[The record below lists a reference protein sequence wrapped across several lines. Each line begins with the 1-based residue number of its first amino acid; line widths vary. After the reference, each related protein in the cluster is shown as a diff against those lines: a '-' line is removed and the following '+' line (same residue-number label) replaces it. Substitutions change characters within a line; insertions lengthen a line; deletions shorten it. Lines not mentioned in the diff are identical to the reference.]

1 MKYENVDIFTFNS
14 YKPKKESTPVNSG
27 TEENA
32 GSRESPAEL
41 RNESLAES
49 RNENLAESRNE
60 NLDELRNEIP
70 AEPRN
75 ENLDEINPEN
85 RNISKTA
92 NSVEDAPDLV
102 TSNQVTSILTP
113 DTEEI
118 LQIPLS
124 EDLRKDCLE
133 DVPDFIPPK
142 SGIEYGV
149 ESDIKSDTE
158 SGIEHGTESN
168 IKSGTES
175 GIEHGTEPS
184 TESDSESNIFSD
196 PAEAI
201 FESSSLPRTAPVS
214 QTASL
219 SISDLSLESEVLGSS
234 GKENYPFE
242 GFAGCDDNVLKV
254 SPVSEAFGIV
264 TTGIEPLEL
273 TPSGAVI
280 TGYITSARRDE
291 IRLGTYVVVP
301 YENGEKLFA
310 RVGKLQYRQEF
321 VVDDATEIH
330 SRRMLSAR
338 GNPVNE
344 DDYKFLACLDPLCIL
359 YRKAEGKL
367 TRRMADRIPHPNTP
381 ILPVTDRLEVQTGLN
396 IPENGTFIGHL
407 SVGGELLKTNSEPE
421 TVAYYLRN
429 DYSMGDPLI
438 FRHMLICGSTGTGK
452 TFLSKNILRQFMNE
466 SNRYR
471 LRGSPDKARK
481 NPCLVIMDPQD
492 EYSQL
497 FEDNETLTGD
507 DKFRFESENVTY
519 GRVLSTKAF
528 VAKVDGQRYPGDKSR
543 AEQIEFTIPFSL
555 VEHNSWLI
563 AAAGM
568 SELQY
573 IGLEVLL
580 GDFFKSSV
588 PHTYLNFI
596 NHIDNEGTRSYYV
609 DSGKL
614 HESSYDGIV
623 RRVRSHFFSKVF
635 DRDATSITDLVDKI
649 FKPGQISV
657 FPTEYISAPRIRDLI
672 VLTIMSLIVDNKLS
686 TTGKEAIKETPIILA
701 LDEAHRYLSNANGEH
716 SRLIISRFADAA
728 RQGRKEG
735 LGLFLITQDPQD
747 IDDTVF
753 KQINTKLILNLNND
767 AAITSLKVPKEY
779 ERRIPYLKKGQM
791 IIHSPDN
798 SDIVEI
804 IGLSNCV
811 VRHR

>member
-1 MKYENVDIFTFNS
+1 MIPGGIRLMKYENVDIFTFNS
-14 YKPKKESTPVNSG
+14 KKPKKEPTPVNSG

-32 GSRESPAEL
+32 GSKEIPAEL
-41 RNESLAES
+41 RKESLAEP
-49 RNENLAESRNE
+49 RKESP
-60 NLDELRNEIP
+60 DEPRKESL
-70 AEPRN
+70 AEPRK
-75 ENLDEINPEN
+75 ESPDEISPEN
-85 RNISKTA
+85 RNMSKTA
-92 NSVEDAPDLV
+92 DSVEDAPNLV
-102 TSNQVTSILTP
+102 TSNQATSILTP

-118 LQIPLS
+118 LQASSSDNLS
-124 EDLRKDCLE
+124 TDFQNDL
-133 DVPDFIPPK
+133 
-142 SGIEYGV
+142 
-149 ESDIKSDTE
+149 SDHILK
-158 SGIEHGTESN
+158 TESN
-168 IKSGTES
+168 I
-175 GIEHGTEPS
+175 
-184 TESDSESNIFSD
+184 ESDVLSN

-201 FESSSLPRTAPVS
+201 FKSSSLPKTTPVS
-214 QTASL
+214 KPVSKNDSL
-219 SISDLSLESEVLGSS
+219 SISDLSLESEVFGSS
-234 GKENYPFE
+234 GKEDFPFE
-242 GFAGCDDNVLKV
+242 GFAGCDDNVLKA

-338 GNPVNE
+338 GNSVNE

-396 IPENGTFIGHL
+396 IPENGIFIGHL
-407 SVGGELLKTNSEPE
+407 SVGGELLRTNSEPE

-466 SNRYR
+466 NNRYR
-471 LRGSPDKARK
+471 LRGSPSKARK

-492 EYSQL
+492 EYSQF
-497 FEDNETLTGD
+497 FEDNENLTED
-507 DKFRFESENVTY
+507 DKFRFESENITY

-588 PHTYLNFI
+588 PHTYQNFI

-635 DRDATSITDLVDKI
+635 DRDATSITELVDKI
-649 FKPGQISV
+649 FKPGQVSV

>member
-1 MKYENVDIFTFNS
+1 MTLGGVRSMKYEDADILAFVS
-14 YKPKKESTPVNSG
+14 DRPKKDLAPQMNSG
-27 TEENA
+27 AEGNA
-32 GSRESPAEL
+32 GLKDSPE
-41 RNESLAES
+41 EG
-49 RNENLAESRNE
+49 
-60 NLDELRNEIP
+60 
-70 AEPRN
+70 
-75 ENLDEINPEN
+75 NPEN
-85 RNISKTA
+85 KTRDRAVNSPEGASDLVSMLTPDTPDKLQASLPEALRKYSPENVSEIISKTA
-92 NSVEDAPDLV
+92 SDA
-102 TSNQVTSILTP
+102 
-113 DTEEI
+113 
-118 LQIPLS
+118 LS
-124 EDLRKDCLE
+124 G
-133 DVPDFIPPK
+133 
-142 SGIEYGV
+142 S
-149 ESDIKSDTE
+149 
-158 SGIEHGTESN
+158 
-168 IKSGTES
+168 
-175 GIEHGTEPS
+175 
-184 TESDSESNIFSD
+184 SE
-196 PAEAI
+196 AV
-201 FESSSLPRTAPVS
+201 FE
-214 QTASL
+214 TASL
-219 SISDLSLESEVLGSS
+219 SFPETSPESHAFRHSEKESL
-234 GKENYPFE
+234 PFE
-242 GFAGCDDNVLKV
+242 AFAGYDDGVLKV
-254 SPVSEAFGIV
+254 SASSEAFGIV
-264 TTGIEPLEL
+264 TAGIDPLEI

-280 TGYITSARRDE
+280 TGYITSARRNE

-301 YENGEKLFA
+301 YESGEKLFA

-338 GNPVNE
+338 ASPVNE
-344 DDYKFLACLDPLCIL
+344 EDYKFLACLDPLCIL
-359 YRKAEGKL
+359 YRKTEGAL
-367 TRRMADRIPHPNTP
+367 TRRMADRIPRPNTP

-396 IPENGTFIGHL
+396 IPEEGIFLGHL
-407 SVGGELLKTNSEPE
+407 SVGGELLKTHSEPE

-452 TFLSKNILRQFMNE
+452 TFLSKNILRQFMAEN
-466 SNRYR
+466 NRYR
-471 LRGSPDKARK
+471 LRSSPDKAWK

-497 FEDNETLTGD
+497 FEDNETLNED
-507 DKFRFESENVTY
+507 DKFGFESENVTY
-519 GRVLSTKAF
+519 GRVRSTKAF
-528 VAKVDGQRYPGDKSR
+528 VAKVGGQKYPGDKSR

-588 PHTYLNFI
+588 PHTYLNFLD
-596 NHIDNEGTRSYYV
+596 HIENEGTRSYYV

-614 HESSYDGIV
+614 HESSYDGIA
-623 RRVRSHFFSKVF
+623 RRVKSKFFSKVF
-635 DRDATSITDLVDKI
+635 DQDATSITDILGRI

-672 VLTIMSLIVDNKLS
+672 VLTIMSLTVDNKLS
-686 TTGKEAIKETPIILA
+686 TSGEDAIKETPIILA
-701 LDEAHRYLSNANGEH
+701 LDEAHRYLSRASGEH
-716 SRLIISRFADAA
+716 ARLIISRFADAA

-804 IGLSNCV
+804 VGLSNCV

>member
-1 MKYENVDIFTFNS
+1 MKYENTDLMAFDS
-14 YKPKKESTPVNSG
+14 CRPKKGLAPVDSGMEDKKGSKENSAGISFKGSNAGEPVNFPEPEDISD
-27 TEENA
+27 
-32 GSRESPAEL
+32 RV
-41 RNESLAES
+41 
-49 RNENLAESRNE
+49 
-60 NLDELRNEIP
+60 IP
-70 AEPRN
+70 ALTPEIDEEFQAPLSDTLG
-75 ENLDEINPEN
+75 ENNPED
-85 RNISKTA
+85 IS
-92 NSVEDAPDLV
+92 DL
-102 TSNQVTSILTP
+102 
-113 DTEEI
+113 
-118 LQIPLS
+118 IP
-124 EDLRKDCLE
+124 EA
-133 DVPDFIPPK
+133 
-142 SGIEYGV
+142 
-149 ESDIKSDTE
+149 ESDIFSGSPEIIFKS
-158 SGIEHGTESN
+158 
-168 IKSGTES
+168 
-175 GIEHGTEPS
+175 
-184 TESDSESNIFSD
+184 
-196 PAEAI
+196 
-201 FESSSLPRTAPVS
+201 
-214 QTASL
+214 ASL
-219 SISDLSLESEVLGSS
+219 SEAATLSEPVSLPAQDLFLESEILGNPV
-234 GKENYPFE
+234 EEALPFE
-242 GFAGCDDNVLKV
+242 PFAGYGDIALRA

-330 SRRMLSAR
+330 SRRMLSAH
-338 GNPVNE
+338 GNLVKE
-344 DDYKFLACLDPLCIL
+344 EDYKFLACLDPLCIL
-359 YRKAEGKL
+359 YLKPGSTL

-381 ILPVTDRLEVQTGLN
+381 ILPVTDRLEVQIGLN
-396 IPENGTFIGHL
+396 IPEEGIFLGHL
-407 SVGGELLKTNSEPE
+407 SVGGELLKTHSEPE

-452 TFLSKNILRQFMNE
+452 TFLSKNILRQFMTDD
-466 SNRYR
+466 NRYR

-497 FEDNETLTGD
+497 FEDNETLSED

-519 GRVLSTKAF
+519 GRVASTKAF
-528 VAKVDGQRYPGDKSR
+528 VAKVDGQKYPGDKSR

-555 VEHNSWLI
+555 VEHNTWLI

-580 GDFFKSSV
+580 LDFFKSSV

-623 RRVRSHFFSKVF
+623 RRVRNPFFSKVF
-635 DRDATSITDLVDKI
+635 DREATPITELLDKI

-686 TTGKEAIKETPIILA
+686 TTGKDAIKETPIILA
-701 LDEAHRYLSNANGEH
+701 LDEAHRYLSKASGEH

-728 RQGRKEG
+728 RQGRKEA

-753 KQINTKLILNLNND
+753 KQVNTKLILNLNND

-804 IGLSNCV
+804 VGLSNCV

>member
-1 MKYENVDIFTFNS
+1 MKYENTDIFTFNS
-14 YKPKKESTPVNSG
+14 YKPKKEPTPVNSG

-32 GSRESPAEL
+32 GSKESPEEVSAEGS
-41 RNESLAES
+41 NAEKIVNSLD
-49 RNENLAESRNE
+49 L
-60 NLDELRNEIP
+60 
-70 AEPRN
+70 
-75 ENLDEINPEN
+75 
-85 RNISKTA
+85 
-92 NSVEDAPDLV
+92 EDVSDLV
-102 TSNQVTSILTP
+102 THVLTP
-113 DTEEI
+113 DIDEE
-118 LQIPLS
+118 LQASLS
-124 EDLRKDCLE
+124 DTLRKDYLE
-133 DVPDFIPPK
+133 DISDVVTEAEYDTL
-142 SGIEYGV
+142 SGSV
-149 ESDIKSDTE
+149 EIVFKSD
-158 SGIEHGTESN
+158 
-168 IKSGTES
+168 
-175 GIEHGTEPS
+175 
-184 TESDSESNIFSD
+184 
-196 PAEAI
+196 
-201 FESSSLPRTAPVS
+201 SLSKTAPVS
-214 QTASL
+214 KTASL
-219 SISDLSLESEVLGSS
+219 PENVSLPFPDLSLESGAFGHSS
-234 GKENYPFE
+234 REALPFE
-242 GFAGCDDNVLKV
+242 PFLEYEDNALKAL
-254 SPVSEAFGIV
+254 PVSEAFGIV

-338 GNPVNE
+338 GNPLNE
-344 DDYKFLACLDPLCIL
+344 EDYKFLACLDPLCIL
-359 YRKAEGKL
+359 YLKTGSKL
-367 TRRMADRIPHPNTP
+367 NRRMADRIPHPNTP

-396 IPENGTFIGHL
+396 IPEEGIFLGHL
-407 SVGGELLKTNSEPE
+407 SVGGELLKTHSELE

-452 TFLSKNILRQFMNE
+452 TFLSKNILRQFMTE

-471 LRGSPDKARK
+471 LRSSPDKARK

-497 FEDNETLTGD
+497 FEDNETLSED

-555 VEHNSWLI
+555 VEYNSWLI

-580 GDFFKSSV
+580 GDFFRSSM

-623 RRVRSHFFSKVF
+623 RRVRNPFFSKVF
-635 DRDATSITDLVDKI
+635 DRDATSITELLDKI

-686 TTGKEAIKETPIILA
+686 TTGEKAVKDTPIILA
-701 LDEAHRYLSNANGEH
+701 LDEAHRYLSKANGEH

-753 KQINTKLILNLNND
+753 KQVNTKLILNLNND

-804 IGLSNCV
+804 VGLSNCV

>member
-1 MKYENVDIFTFNS
+1 MKYEDADILAFIS
-14 YKPKKESTPVNSG
+14 DKPKKEAAPQVSSG
-27 TEENA
+27 ADEKAANKPITVVWEKSDDLPEI
-32 GSRESPAEL
+32 RPEKPY
-41 RNESLAES
+41 
-49 RNENLAESRNE
+49 ENLFEGPERFEESE
-60 NLDELRNEIP
+60 AALTGVS
-70 AEPRN
+70 
-75 ENLDEINPEN
+75 EINYVEN
-85 RNISKTA
+85 VSEIISKT
-92 NSVEDAPDLV
+92 SPDSL
-102 TSNQVTSILTP
+102 SELSEAAILKNSILTFP
-113 DTEEI
+113 EPPSQTR
-118 LQIPLS
+118 PL
-124 EDLRKDCLE
+124 ETLN
-133 DVPDFIPPK
+133 
-142 SGIEYGV
+142 
-149 ESDIKSDTE
+149 
-158 SGIEHGTESN
+158 SN
-168 IKSGTES
+168 
-175 GIEHGTEPS
+175 
-184 TESDSESNIFSD
+184 DSENNTL
-196 PAEAI
+196 P
-201 FESSSLPRTAPVS
+201 FEVFNAYSPGIARIPVS
-214 QTASL
+214 
-219 SISDLSLESEVLGSS
+219 
-234 GKENYPFE
+234 
-242 GFAGCDDNVLKV
+242 
-254 SPVSEAFGIV
+254 SEAFGIV
-264 TTGIEPLEL
+264 TTGIDPLEI

-280 TGYITSARRDE
+280 TGYITANRRNQ

-301 YENGEKLFA
+301 YENEEKLFA
-310 RVGKLQYRQEF
+310 KVGKLQYRQEY

-338 GNPVNE
+338 ASPVNE
-344 DDYKFLACLDPLCIL
+344 ADYKFLACLDPLCIL
-359 YRKAEGKL
+359 YRKVEGAL
-367 TRRMADRIPHPNTP
+367 TRRMADRIPRPNTP
-381 ILPVTDRLEVQTGLN
+381 IFPVTDRLEVQTGLN
-396 IPENGTFIGHL
+396 IPENGIFLGHL
-407 SVGGELLKTNSEPE
+407 SVGGELVKTHSEPE

-452 TFLSKNILRQFMNE
+452 TFLSKNILRQFMTE
-466 SNRYR
+466 ENRYK
-471 LRGSPDKARK
+471 LRSSPDKARK

-492 EYSQL
+492 EYSQV
-497 FEDNETLTGD
+497 FEDNESLSED
-507 DKFRFESENVTY
+507 DKFRFESEKVTY
-519 GRVLSTKAF
+519 GRVLATKAF
-528 VAKVDGQRYPGDKSR
+528 VARVEGQKYPGDKSR

-588 PHTYLNFI
+588 PHTYHNFI
-596 NHIDNEGTRSYYV
+596 THIDSEGTRSYYV

-623 RRVRSHFFSKVF
+623 RRVKSRFFSKVF
-635 DRDATSITDLVDKI
+635 DQDATSIIDILDKI
-649 FKPGQISV
+649 FKPGQVAV

-686 TTGKEAIKETPIILA
+686 TSGKDAIKETPIILA
-701 LDEAHRYLSNANGEH
+701 LDEAHRYLSRANGEH

-804 IGLSNCV
+804 VGLSNCV

>member
-1 MKYENVDIFTFNS
+1 MKYEDVDIFTFNS
-14 YKPKKESTPVNSG
+14 YKPKQNPVPVDSG
-27 TEENA
+27 TEETP
-32 GSRESPAEL
+32 SSKESP
-41 RNESLAES
+41 
-49 RNENLAESRNE
+49 
-60 NLDELRNEIP
+60 
-70 AEPRN
+70 
-75 ENLDEINPEN
+75 DEISTEG
-85 RNISKTA
+85 SDKGELVKSLDFEGA
-92 NSVEDAPDLV
+92 SSLV
-102 TSNQVTSILTP
+102 TPIFTP
-113 DTEEI
+113 DNDKT
-118 LQIPLS
+118 LQAPLS
-124 EDLRKDCLE
+124 DTLRKDCPE
-133 DVPDFIPPK
+133 EVPDFIPT
-142 SGIEYGV
+142 
-149 ESDIKSDTE
+149 ESDIISD
-158 SGIEHGTESN
+158 IESN
-168 IKSGTES
+168 IKSDIKPDIGFS
-175 GIEHGTEPS
+175 I
-184 TESDSESNIFSD
+184 ESDIESDLFSV

-201 FESSSLPRTAPVS
+201 LESAPLS
-214 QTASL
+214 KTASL
-219 SISDLSLESEVLGSS
+219 SKTSSPPLSDLSLESEVLGRSVQ
-234 GKENYPFE
+234 EAFPFE
-242 GFAGCDDNVLKV
+242 SFASYSDNILKA

-330 SRRMLSAR
+330 SRRMLSAL
-338 GNPVNE
+338 GNSVNE

-359 YRKAEGKL
+359 YRKTEGKL

-396 IPENGTFIGHL
+396 IPEEGIFLGHL

-438 FRHMLICGSTGTGK
+438 FRHILICGSTGTGK
-452 TFLSKNILRQFMNE
+452 TFLSKNILRQFLNE
-466 SNRYR
+466 NNRYR
-471 LRGSPDKARK
+471 LRSSPDKARK

-497 FEDNETLTGD
+497 FEDNETLTEN

-528 VAKVDGQRYPGDKSR
+528 VAKVDGQKYPGDKSR

-588 PHTYLNFI
+588 SHTYQNFI

-623 RRVRSHFFSKVF
+623 RRVRNPFFSKVF
-635 DRDATSITDLVDKI
+635 DRDATSITDLLDKI
-649 FKPGQISV
+649 FKPGQVSV

-686 TTGKEAIKETPIILA
+686 TTGEKAIKETPIILA
-701 LDEAHRYLSNANGEH
+701 LDEAHRYLSKANGEH

>member
-1 MKYENVDIFTFNS
+1 MTLGGVILLKYEDSDILAFIS
-14 YKPKKESTPVNSG
+14 DKPKKEPAPQINSG
-27 TEENA
+27 AEENA
-32 GSRESPAEL
+32 GFKQ
-41 RNESLAES
+41 
-49 RNENLAESRNE
+49 
-60 NLDELRNEIP
+60 IP
-70 AEPRN
+70 E
-75 ENLDEINPEN
+75 EENPE
-85 RNISKTA
+85 IKIEEKVASSLEGAFDQATM
-92 NSVEDAPDLV
+92 
-102 TSNQVTSILTP
+102 LTP
-113 DTEEI
+113 EESHAFFPVASMES
-118 LQIPLS
+118 QAVRLS
-124 EDLRKDCLE
+124 EKE
-133 DVPDFIPPK
+133 DIPFEAFA
-142 SGIEYGV
+142 GYDEGV
-149 ESDIKSDTE
+149 LKT
-158 SGIEHGTESN
+158 
-168 IKSGTES
+168 
-175 GIEHGTEPS
+175 
-184 TESDSESNIFSD
+184 
-196 PAEAI
+196 
-201 FESSSLPRTAPVS
+201 SSS
-214 QTASL
+214 
-219 SISDLSLESEVLGSS
+219 
-234 GKENYPFE
+234 
-242 GFAGCDDNVLKV
+242 
-254 SPVSEAFGIV
+254 SEAFGIV
-264 TTGIEPLEL
+264 TTGIDPLEI
-273 TPSGAVI
+273 TSSGAVI

-301 YENGEKLFA
+301 YDSGEKLFA

-338 GNPVNE
+338 ASPMNE
-344 DDYKFLACLDPLCIL
+344 ADYKFLACLDPLCIL
-359 YRKAEGKL
+359 YRKTDGAL
-367 TRRMADRIPHPNTP
+367 TRRMADRIPRPNTL

-396 IPENGTFIGHL
+396 IPEEGIFLGHL
-407 SVGGELLKTNSEPE
+407 SVGGELVKTHSEPE

-452 TFLSKNILRQFMNE
+452 TFLSKNILRQFMTE

-471 LRGSPDKARK
+471 LRSSPDKARK

-497 FEDNETLTGD
+497 FEDNETLNEG
-507 DKFRFESENVTY
+507 DKFKFESEKVTY
-519 GRVLSTKAF
+519 GRVQSTKAF
-528 VAKVDGQRYPGDKSR
+528 VAKVEGQKYPGDKSR

-555 VEHNSWLI
+555 VKYNSWLI

-573 IGLEVLL
+573 IGIEVLL

-596 NHIDNEGTRSYYV
+596 NNIENEGTRSYYV

-623 RRVRSHFFSKVF
+623 RRVNSRFFSKVF
-635 DRDATSITDLVDKI
+635 DQDATSITEILDRI

-657 FPTEYISAPRIRDLI
+657 FPTEYISDPRIRDLI

-686 TTGKEAIKETPIILA
+686 TTGKDAIKETPIILA
-701 LDEAHRYLSNANGEH
+701 LDEAHRYLSKANGEH
-716 SRLIISRFADAA
+716 ARLIISRFADAA
-728 RQGRKEG
+728 RQGRKEA

-753 KQINTKLILNLNND
+753 KQVNTKMILNLNND

-804 IGLSNCV
+804 VGLSNCV

>member
-1 MKYENVDIFTFNS
+1 MKYENTDIFTFNS
-14 YKPKKESTPVNSG
+14 YKPKKESIPASSG
-27 TEENA
+27 MEENA
-32 GSRESPAEL
+32 GLKESHG
-41 RNESLAES
+41 
-49 RNENLAESRNE
+49 
-60 NLDELRNEIP
+60 
-70 AEPRN
+70 
-75 ENLDEINPEN
+75 EINPEDQN
-85 RNISKTA
+85 MGETA
-92 NSVEDAPDLV
+92 NSIKDISDLA
-102 TSNQVTSILTP
+102 TSALTP
-113 DTEEI
+113 DTDEE
-118 LQIPLS
+118 LQAPLSDTLLKDCQEDISDLIPEAESDIFSDSTEAIFKSTSLSKAAPLS
-124 EDLRKDCLE
+124 ET
-133 DVPDFIPPK
+133 V
-142 SGIEYGV
+142 
-149 ESDIKSDTE
+149 
-158 SGIEHGTESN
+158 
-168 IKSGTES
+168 
-175 GIEHGTEPS
+175 
-184 TESDSESNIFSD
+184 
-196 PAEAI
+196 
-201 FESSSLPRTAPVS
+201 SLPSP
-214 QTASL
+214 
-219 SISDLSLESEVLGSS
+219 DLSLESEALGSS
-234 GKENYPFE
+234 VKETLPFE
-242 GFAGCDDNVLKV
+242 PFVGYDNNALKALQT
-254 SPVSEAFGIV
+254 SEAFGII

-273 TPSGAVI
+273 TASGAVI
-280 TGYITSARRDE
+280 TGYITSARRHD

-310 RVGKLQYRQEF
+310 KVGKLQYRQEF

-344 DDYKFLACLDPLCIL
+344 ADYKFLAYLDPLCIL
-359 YRKAEGKL
+359 YLKNGGTL

-396 IPENGTFIGHL
+396 IPEEGIFLGHL
-407 SVGGELLKTNSEPE
+407 SVGGELLKTHSEPE

-452 TFLSKNILRQFMNE
+452 TFLSKNILRQFMAEN
-466 SNRYR
+466 NRYR
-471 LRGSPDKARK
+471 LRSSPDKARK

-497 FEDNETLTGD
+497 FEDNETLNED
-507 DKFRFESENVTY
+507 DKFRLESENVIY
-519 GRVLSTKAF
+519 GRVTSTKAF

-555 VEHNSWLI
+555 VEHNPWLI

-580 GDFFKSSV
+580 GDFFRSNV

-623 RRVRSHFFSKVF
+623 RRVRSPFFSKVF
-635 DRDATSITDLVDKI
+635 DRDATSITELLDKI

-657 FPTEYISAPRIRDLI
+657 FPTEYISDPRIRDLI
-672 VLTIMSLIVDNKLS
+672 VLTIMSLIVDNKLN
-686 TTGKEAIKETPIILA
+686 TTGEKAIKETPIILA
-701 LDEAHRYLSNANGEH
+701 LDEAHRYLSKAKGEH

-753 KQINTKLILNLNND
+753 KQVNTKLILNLNND

-791 IIHSPDN
+791 IVHSPDN

>member
-1 MKYENVDIFTFNS
+1 MKYENTNIFTFNS
-14 YKPKKESTPVNSG
+14 YKPKKESAPASSG
-27 TEENA
+27 MEENA
-32 GSRESPAEL
+32 DL
-41 RNESLAES
+41 K
-49 RNENLAESRNE
+49 ENHG
-60 NLDELRNEIP
+60 
-70 AEPRN
+70 
-75 ENLDEINPEN
+75 EINLEDQN
-85 RNISKTA
+85 AGETA
-92 NSVEDAPDLV
+92 NSVKDISNRV
-102 TSNQVTSILTP
+102 TSALTP
-113 DTEEI
+113 DTYEE
-118 LQIPLS
+118 LQVPFSDTLLKDSQEDISDLIPEAQSDIFSNSTEAIFKSSSLSKAAPLS
-124 EDLRKDCLE
+124 ET
-133 DVPDFIPPK
+133 V
-142 SGIEYGV
+142 
-149 ESDIKSDTE
+149 
-158 SGIEHGTESN
+158 
-168 IKSGTES
+168 
-175 GIEHGTEPS
+175 
-184 TESDSESNIFSD
+184 
-196 PAEAI
+196 
-201 FESSSLPRTAPVS
+201 SLPSP
-214 QTASL
+214 
-219 SISDLSLESEVLGSS
+219 DLSLESEALGSS
-234 GKENYPFE
+234 VKESLPFE
-242 GFAGCDDNVLKV
+242 PFIGYDNNALKALQT
-254 SPVSEAFGIV
+254 SEAFGII

-273 TPSGAVI
+273 TASDAVI
-280 TGYITSARRDE
+280 TGYITSARRHE

-310 RVGKLQYRQEF
+310 KVGKLQYRQEF

-344 DDYKFLACLDPLCIL
+344 ADYKFLAYLDPLCIL
-359 YRKAEGKL
+359 YLKKGSTL

-396 IPENGTFIGHL
+396 IPQEGIFLGHL
-407 SVGGELLKTNSEPE
+407 SVGGELLKTHSEPE

-452 TFLSKNILRQFMNE
+452 TFLSKNILRQFMTEN
-466 SNRYR
+466 NRYR
-471 LRGSPDKARK
+471 LRSSPDKARK

-497 FEDNETLTGD
+497 FEDNETLSED
-507 DKFRFESENVTY
+507 EKFRLESENVVY
-519 GRVLSTKAF
+519 GRVTSTKAF

-555 VEHNSWLI
+555 VEHNPWLI

-580 GDFFKSSV
+580 GDFFRSNV

-623 RRVRSHFFSKVF
+623 RRVRNPFFSKVF
-635 DRDATSITDLVDKI
+635 DRDASPITELLDKI

-657 FPTEYISAPRIRDLI
+657 FPTEYISDPRIRDLI

-686 TTGKEAIKETPIILA
+686 TTGEKAIKETPIILA
-701 LDEAHRYLSNANGEH
+701 LDEAHRYLSKAKGEH

-791 IIHSPDN
+791 IVHSPDN

>member
-1 MKYENVDIFTFNS
+1 MKYEDTNIFTFNS
-14 YKPKKESTPVNSG
+14 YKPKREPVSVNSEMEAG
-27 TEENA
+27 MKEGMEENA
-32 GSRESPAEL
+32 GSKES
-41 RNESLAES
+41 
-49 RNENLAESRNE
+49 
-60 NLDELRNEIP
+60 
-70 AEPRN
+70 
-75 ENLDEINPEN
+75 LDEIRKESPDELCPEN
-85 RNISKTA
+85 RNMGEIA
-92 NSVEDAPDLV
+92 MDEIENSLDLEGASELV
-102 TSNQVTSILTP
+102 TSAPMSIN
-113 DTEEI
+113 DADEI
-118 LQIPLS
+118 LHVSLS
-124 EDLRKDCLE
+124 DDLKKDYPD
-133 DVPDFIPPK
+133 DV
-142 SGIEYGV
+142 
-149 ESDIKSDTE
+149 SDIVPAE
-158 SGIEHGTESN
+158 SGIESNIELDIESSIKFDLDSDLDFDLDSDLESS
-168 IKSGTES
+168 IKSGF
-175 GIEHGTEPS
+175 
-184 TESDSESNIFSD
+184 ESDLLSGSSKIIFKSAS
-196 PAEAI
+196 P
-201 FESSSLPRTAPVS
+201 SK
-214 QTASL
+214 TASMPLPDL
-219 SISDLSLESEVLGSS
+219 SYLSLESEAIEYS
-234 GKENYPFE
+234 GQEAFPFE
-242 GFAGCDDNVLKV
+242 GFAGYDDNAQI
-254 SPVSEAFGIV
+254 SPASEAFGIV

-280 TGYITSARRDE
+280 TGYITSARRGE

-330 SRRMLSAR
+330 SRRILSSR
-338 GNPVNE
+338 RNSVNE

-359 YRKAEGKL
+359 YTKPGGPL

-381 ILPVTDRLEVQTGLN
+381 ILPVTDRLEVQVGLN
-396 IPENGTFIGHL
+396 IPEEGIFLGHL
-407 SVGGELLKTNSEPE
+407 SVGGELLKTHSEPE

-438 FRHMLICGSTGTGK
+438 FRHILICGSTGTGK
-452 TFLSKNILRQFMNE
+452 TFLSKNILRQFLNE
-466 SNRYR
+466 NNRYR
-471 LRGSPDKARK
+471 LRSSPDKARK

-497 FEDNETLTGD
+497 FEDNETLNED
-507 DKFRFESENVTY
+507 DKFRFESEDVAY

-528 VAKVDGQRYPGDKSR
+528 VAKIDGQRYPGDKSR

-588 PHTYLNFI
+588 PHTYQNFI

-623 RRVRSHFFSKVF
+623 RRVRNPFFSKVF
-635 DRDATSITDLVDKI
+635 DRDAISITELLDKI
-649 FKPGQISV
+649 FKPGQVSV

-686 TTGKEAIKETPIILA
+686 TTGEKAIKEIPIILA
-701 LDEAHRYLSNANGEH
+701 LDEAHRYLSKASGEH

-753 KQINTKLILNLNND
+753 KQVNTKLILNLNND

-804 IGLSNCV
+804 VGLSNCV

>member
-1 MKYENVDIFTFNS
+1 MKYEDVDIFTFNS
-14 YKPKKESTPVNSG
+14 YKPKRGPVSVNSEMEAG
-27 TEENA
+27 MEENA
-32 GSRESPAEL
+32 GSKESP
-41 RNESLAES
+41 
-49 RNENLAESRNE
+49 
-60 NLDELRNEIP
+60 DELRKESPDKLSPEDGNMGEIANALDLEGASDLATPTSMSIHDADKILHASLSDDLEKDYPDDVSDTIP
-70 AEPRN
+70 A
-75 ENLDEINPEN
+75 
-85 RNISKTA
+85 
-92 NSVEDAPDLV
+92 
-102 TSNQVTSILTP
+102 
-113 DTEEI
+113 
-118 LQIPLS
+118 
-124 EDLRKDCLE
+124 
-133 DVPDFIPPK
+133 
-142 SGIEYGV
+142 
-149 ESDIKSDTE
+149 E
-158 SGIEHGTESN
+158 SGIESTIEPDIEPDIESS
-168 IKSGTES
+168 IES
-175 GIEHGTEPS
+175 SI
-184 TESDSESNIFSD
+184 ESDILSGSSKIIFNSAS
-196 PAEAI
+196 P
-201 FESSSLPRTAPVS
+201 SK
-214 QTASL
+214 TASL
-219 SISDLSLESEVLGSS
+219 SLPDLSYRSLESEAIGLS
-234 GKENYPFE
+234 GQEAFPFE
-242 GFAGCDDNVLKV
+242 GFAGYDDNVLKA

-330 SRRMLSAR
+330 SRRMLSSR
-338 GNPVNE
+338 RNPVNE

-359 YRKAEGKL
+359 YMKPGGSL

-381 ILPVTDRLEVQTGLN
+381 ILPVTDRLEVQIGLN
-396 IPENGTFIGHL
+396 IPEEGIFLGHL
-407 SVGGELLKTNSEPE
+407 SVGGELLKTHSEPE

-452 TFLSKNILRQFMNE
+452 TFLSKNILRQFLNE
-466 SNRYR
+466 NNRYR
-471 LRGSPDKARK
+471 LRSSPDKARK

-497 FEDNETLTGD
+497 FEDNEILNED
-507 DKFRFESENVTY
+507 DKFRFESEDVAY
-519 GRVLSTKAF
+519 GRILSTKAF
-528 VAKVDGQRYPGDKSR
+528 VAKIDGQRYPGDKSR

-623 RRVRSHFFSKVF
+623 RRVRNPFFSKVF
-635 DRDATSITDLVDKI
+635 DRDATSITELLDKI
-649 FKPGQISV
+649 FKPGQVSV

-672 VLTIMSLIVDNKLS
+672 VLTIMSLVVDNKLS
-686 TTGKEAIKETPIILA
+686 TTGEKAIKETPIILA
-701 LDEAHRYLSNANGEH
+701 LDEAHRYLSKASGEH

-753 KQINTKLILNLNND
+753 KQVNTKLILNLNND

-804 IGLSNCV
+804 VGLSKCV

>member
-1 MKYENVDIFTFNS
+1 MSLIMTLGGVISMKYEDADILAFVS
-14 YKPKKESTPVNSG
+14 DRPKKDLVPQMNSG
-27 TEENA
+27 AEENA
-32 GSRESPAEL
+32 GLKDSPEE
-41 RNESLAES
+41 R
-49 RNENLAESRNE
+49 
-60 NLDELRNEIP
+60 
-70 AEPRN
+70 
-75 ENLDEINPEN
+75 NPEN
-85 RNISKTA
+85 NTRDSA
-92 NSVEDAPDLV
+92 VNSLEGASVLA
-102 TSNQVTSILTP
+102 TILTP
-113 DTEEI
+113 DTPEKLRASLPEA
-118 LQIPLS
+118 
-124 EDLRKDCLE
+124 LRKDYPE
-133 DVPDFIPPK
+133 NVSEIIPK
-142 SGIEYGV
+142 TV
-149 ESDIKSDTE
+149 
-158 SGIEHGTESN
+158 
-168 IKSGTES
+168 SGTIFDS
-175 GIEHGTEPS
+175 
-184 TESDSESNIFSD
+184 SES
-196 PAEAI
+196 
-201 FESSSLPRTAPVS
+201 VS
-214 QTASL
+214 ETASL
-219 SISDLSLESEVLGSS
+219 SFPEASLESHAFMHSEKKSL
-234 GKENYPFE
+234 PFE
-242 GFAGCDDNVLKV
+242 AFADYDDGVRNI
-254 SPVSEAFGIV
+254 SASSEAFGII
-264 TTGIEPLEL
+264 TTGLDPLEI

-280 TGYITSARRDE
+280 TGYITSARRNE

-301 YENGEKLFA
+301 YESGEKLFA

-338 GNPVNE
+338 ATPVKE
-344 DDYKFLACLDPLCIL
+344 EDYKFLACLDPLCIL
-359 YRKAEGKL
+359 YRKTEGTL
-367 TRRMADRIPHPNTP
+367 TRRMADRIPRPNTP

-396 IPENGTFIGHL
+396 IPEDGIFLGHL
-407 SVGGELLKTNSEPE
+407 SVGGELLKTHSEPE

-452 TFLSKNILRQFMNE
+452 TFLSKNILRQFMTEN
-466 SNRYR
+466 NRYR
-471 LRGSPDKARK
+471 LRSSPDKAWK
-481 NPCLVIMDPQD
+481 NSCLVIMDPQD

-497 FEDNETLTGD
+497 FEDNETLNED
-507 DKFRFESENVTY
+507 DKFGFESENVTY
-519 GRVLSTKAF
+519 GRVRSTKAF
-528 VAKVDGQRYPGDKSR
+528 VAKVGGQKYPGDKSR

-555 VEHNSWLI
+555 VEYNSWLI

-568 SELQY
+568 SELQF

-588 PHTYLNFI
+588 PHTYLNFL
-596 NHIDNEGTRSYYV
+596 NHIENEGTRSYYV

-614 HESSYDGIV
+614 HESSYDGIT
-623 RRVRSHFFSKVF
+623 RRVKSKFFSKVF
-635 DRDATSITDLVDKI
+635 DQDATSIIDILDRI

-686 TTGKEAIKETPIILA
+686 TSGTDAIKETPIILA
-701 LDEAHRYLSNANGEH
+701 LDEAHRYLSRASGEH

-767 AAITSLKVPKEY
+767 AAIASLKVPKEY

-804 IGLSNCV
+804 VGLSNCV